1 VASGY
6 AVSIEETMRELRVLI
21 TVLSM
26 SLSLFAA
33 ESPFTGTWK
42 LNPAK
47 SMPPA
52 PKAIL
57 PSLMQTTTA

>member
-1 VASGY
+1 
-6 AVSIEETMRELRVLI
+6 MRELRVLI